1 MQIVCPNCTKSYQ
14 LGPGAIGENGRSVR
28 CVRCKSVWFVASPAI
43 VTAAPSISPEAATPT
58 DETVAA
64 VGAELGAESSAP
76 EQPSEPPTGELAG
89 SDAIALPD
97 TTGEPAAPAALA
109 EISIPA
115 EDAPPLAPDAGSGLP
130 SAPADL
136 DNGPPDVESVAAR
149 RARTAARKRRSRW
162 RIPLPMAIVL
172 LVTACAALL
181 GWRKDVVRYAP
192 QMASFYSAFG
202 MPVNLRG
209 LAFTDVKISNE
220 IHDGVPVLVIEGMIV
235 STVSKAVDLPR
246 LRFALRN
253 ATGAE
258 VYAWTAVP
266 SQTVLEPFETL
277 PFRSRL
283 ASPPAEGHDIQVRFF
298 TKRDA
303 VAGLR

>member
-28 CVRCKSVWFVASPAI
+28 CVRCKSVWFAAPPAI
-43 VTAAPSISPEAATPT
+43 VTAVPSISPEAAPPP

-64 VGAELGAESSAP
+64 FRAELGAESPAP
-76 EQPSEPPTGELAG
+76 EQPSEPPPGELAG
-89 SDAIALPD
+89 LDTAQPPD
-97 TTGEPAAPAALA
+97 MPGEPAPAALA
-109 EISIPA
+109 EIPIPA
-115 EDAPPLAPDAGSGLP
+115 EDAPSLAPDAGSGLP
-130 SAPADL
+130 SAPAEL
-136 DNGPPDVESVAAR
+136 DNGPPDIESVAAR
-149 RARTAARKRRSRW
+149 RARAAARKRRSRW
-162 RIPLPMAIVL
+162 RIPLPLAIVA
-172 LVTACAALL
+172 LVMVCVALL
-181 GWRKDVVRYAP
+181 GWRRDVVRYAP
-192 QMASFYSAFG
+192 QMASFYSAIG
-202 MPVNLRG
+202 LPVNLRG

-235 STVSKAVDLPR
+235 STVSKAVDVPR

-253 ATGAE
+253 ASGAE

-266 SQTVLEPFETL
+266 SQPVLEPFEAL

-283 ASPPAEGHDIQVRFF
+283 ASPPTEGHDIQVRFF
-298 TKRDA
+298 TRRDA